1 MAEIELT
8 HLHKAFDEFVAVRD
22 TNLTI
27 HEGEFF
33 ALLGPSGCGKTT
45 TLRMIAGLEQPTS
58 GSIRLDGEEVATVRP
73 SRRDIAFVF
82 QLFALYPHL
91 NVQDNIAYP
100 LRSRGVPA
108 GERREQVAEVARI
121 LRIEPLLRARIS
133 QLAGGDRQR
142 VALARAMV
150 RRPRAFLMDEPLG
163 TLDAEMRAAM
173 RDELRGL
180 HDRIGATTVYVT
192 HDQMEAMSMADRIA
206 VMNGGDVLQ
215 AAPPM
220 ELYLNP
226 ATLFVAG
233 FVGSPPMN
241 LLEAEGHR
249 EGGATVLR
257 LRAEGTPQVAA
268 PAVAGGIPVGPL
280 VLGVRPEHLRVGPE
294 ESLPASVYGVEY
306 LGSHR
311 ILTLDSPAGRLRARV
326 AKDNPLQAGD
336 RTGIGVDPRHAI
348 LFDPSSGLALNR
360 MAESLPPSGPQGGS
374 HG

>member
-1 MAEIELT
+1 
-8 HLHKAFDEFVAVRD
+8 
-22 TNLTI
+22 
-27 HEGEFF
+27 
-33 ALLGPSGCGKTT
+33 
-45 TLRMIAGLEQPTS
+45 MIAGLEQPTS

-326 AKDNPLQAGD
+326 AKDSPLQAGD

>member
-45 TLRMIAGLEQPTS
+45 TLRMIAGLERPTS
-58 GSIRLDGEEVATVRP
+58 GSIRLDGEEVAAVRP

-91 NVQDNIAYP
+91 NVRDNLAYP
-100 LRSRGVPA
+100 LRSRGVGA
-108 GERREQVAEVARI
+108 GERQERVAEVARI
-121 LRIEPLLRARIS
+121 LRIEHLLRARIS

-206 VMNGGDVLQ
+206 VMNAGEVLQ

-241 LLEAEGHR
+241 LLEAEGVPT
-249 EGGATVLR
+249 EGTVRLR
-257 LRAEGTPQVAA
+257 LRAEGTPAVPA
-268 PAVAGGIPVGPL
+268 PDLPGGLPPGDM
-280 VLGVRPEHLRVGPE
+280 VLGVRPEHLRVDPE
-294 ESLPASVYGVEY
+294 EPIPATVYGTEY

-311 ILTLDSPAGRLRARV
+311 ILTLDTPAGRLRARV
-326 AKDNPLQAGD
+326 SKENPLQVGD
-336 RTGIGVDPRHAI
+336 RTAVGVDPRRSI
-348 LFDPSSGLALNR
+348 LFDAAGGRALNR
-360 MAESLPPSGPQGGS
+360 MGGEPVAPATQGGA